1 MRIHHLPG
9 SKIDTSSHIR
19 SDINVT
25 PLVDVCLVL
34 LIIFMVVTPLLQK
47 GVDVQ
52 LPETG
57 SPEKLPENQK
67 QLAVSIKSDGSV
79 YVRDSYLPDERL
91 PAVLADIHSSSPDR
105 EVIVKGDRRL
115 NYKRVREVMRII
127 NEAGFTRVGLITE
140 KRKFGQAA

>member
-1 MRIHHLPG
+1 MRMHHLPG

-52 LPETG
+52 LPETRT
-57 SPEKLPENQK
+57 PEKLPENQK
-67 QLAVSIKSDGSV
+67 QLQVSIKADGSV
-79 YVRDSYLPDERL
+79 YVRENYVLDERL
-91 PAVLADIHSSSPDR
+91 PGVLAEIHENSPDR

-115 NYKRVREVMRII
+115 EYKRVREVMRII

-140 KRKFGQAA
+140 KRQEGAA

>member
-1 MRIHHLPG
+1 MRLHHLPG
-9 SKIDTSSHIR
+9 SRIDTSSHIR

-67 QLAVSIKSDGSV
+67 QLAVSVKADGSV

-91 PAVLADIHSSSPDR
+91 PAVLAEIHDNSPDR

-115 NYKRVREVMRII
+115 QYKRVREVMRII

-140 KRKFGQAA
+140 KRKFGQA